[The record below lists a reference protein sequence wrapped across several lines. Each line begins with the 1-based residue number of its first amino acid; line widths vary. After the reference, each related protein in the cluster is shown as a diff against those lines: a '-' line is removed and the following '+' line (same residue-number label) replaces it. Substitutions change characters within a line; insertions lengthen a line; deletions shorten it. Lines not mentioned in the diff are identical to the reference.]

1 MLVTTYVN
9 LGKGKYRA
17 SFENGMTCVLY
28 RGEAARLSLSE
39 GCDITEEQ
47 YDILINEIIGKR
59 AKKRAMHLLEKM
71 DRTEHQLRDKLS
83 KNEYPKECIDIAVE
97 YVKSYNYID
106 DDRYAHNFVRLSQ
119 ERLSRQQIFQ
129 KLMQRGIR
137 KDLINSA
144 LDDEYESDEDEMIR
158 KLLEK
163 RHFKGQL
170 SEDKEFQ
177 RIYNY
182 ILRRGYSSNKIL
194 KEMRNYTC

>member
-1 MLVTTYVN
+1 
-9 LGKGKYRA
+9 
-17 SFENGMTCVLY
+17 
-28 RGEAARLSLSE
+28 
-39 GCDITEEQ
+39 
-47 YDILINEIIGKR
+47 
-59 AKKRAMHLLEKM
+59 
-71 DRTEHQLRDKLS
+71 
-83 KNEYPKECIDIAVE
+83 
-97 YVKSYNYID
+97 
-106 DDRYAHNFVRLSQ
+106 
-119 ERLSRQQIFQ
+119 
-129 KLMQRGIR
+129 MQRGIR